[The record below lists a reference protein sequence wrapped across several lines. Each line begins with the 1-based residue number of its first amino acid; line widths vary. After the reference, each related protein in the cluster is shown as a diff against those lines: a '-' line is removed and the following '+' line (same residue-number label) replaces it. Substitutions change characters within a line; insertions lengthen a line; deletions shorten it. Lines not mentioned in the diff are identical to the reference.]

1 MRTSQHKAQEQQD
14 DELRAYNRLR
24 LRKKDKPYHERYYAL
39 YILAIMFGWSANIL
53 SGITESSKIYAFFY
67 DFLAPYSFAGSATWI
82 LVIVCVA
89 LLEIFHRL
97 ISKSYFKDLVE
108 NDAHTK
114 GMTPKLLVMVFTVV
128 FLTSLSFTGGFDLIR
143 LSQEK
148 PTAIIAQ
155 SLDANQINNSI
166 GAIADSLNMD
176 ADEYRSTRKWQDRL
190 STEDAKEWKSIQQD
204 KRDMQKLQA
213 QALLNIGQI
222 NKENQIHA
230 DSLNTKQQHVYES
243 EVSQRG
249 YGLGF
254 VSIFAMLILY
264 ACLWYDEEY
273 QERKI
278 IYLEKKYGHLFD
290 QADAPSPTPEHVA
303 SILNSHQLP
312 PDGSVSGSANGTANN
327 SVINQNAHSTP
338 EMAKNDYRPIG
349 FFTASGQSKM
359 NIPSTDDAKHSGQV
373 WTDVDRAYSD
383 QYTVP
388 HTYQKN
394 GKPITVHYT
403 MRMINSR
410 IGQYERDIQDALNR
424 ELADDVLGNRRNWLI
439 YWQEK
444 RATLLQKHE
453 VIFK

>member
-1 MRTSQHKAQEQQD
+1 MRTSKHKVQEQQD
-14 DELRAYNRLR
+14 NELRAYNRLR

-39 YILAIMFGWSANIL
+39 YILAIIFGWSANIL

-67 DFLAPYSFAGSATWI
+67 DFLAPYSFASSATWI

-114 GMTPKLLVMVFTVV
+114 GMTPKLLVMLCTAI
-128 FLTSLSFTGGFDLIR
+128 FLTSLSFKGGFDLIR

-148 PTAIIAQ
+148 PTTIIAQ
-155 SLDANQINNSI
+155 TLDANQINNSI
-166 GAIADSLNMD
+166 GAIADSLNLD
-176 ADEYRSTRKWQDRL
+176 ADEYRATRKWQNRL
-190 STEDAKEWKSIQQD
+190 STEDAKEWKTIQQD

-222 NKENQIHA
+222 NKENQIQV
-230 DSLNTKQQHVYES
+230 DSLNTKQQDIYES
-243 EVSQRG
+243 KISQRG

-273 QERKI
+273 QERKM
-278 IYLEKKYGHLFD
+278 IYLEKKYGHLFNEV
-290 QADAPSPTPEHVA
+290 DAPSPTPEHIA
-303 SILNSHQLP
+303 SILNSHHSPL
-312 PDGSVSGSANGTANN
+312 DGSVSGSANGTANN

-338 EMAKNDYRPIG
+338 KMAKNDYRPIG
-349 FFTASGQSKM
+349 FFTASDKSNM
-359 NIPSTDDAKHSGQV
+359 NTPTTDDTKHSGQV
-373 WTDVDRAYSD
+373 WTDVDKAYSD

-388 HTYQKN
+388 HIYQKN
-394 GKPITVHYT
+394 GKPVTVHYT

-410 IGQYERDIQDALNR
+410 IGQYERDIQDAINR
-424 ELADDVLGNRRNWLI
+424 ELADDVLENRRNWLI
-439 YWQEK
+439 YWQGK
-444 RATLLQKHE
+444 RTTLLQKHE